1 MTPNPMDNPDRPC
14 RPEYQADIRLLV
26 SAKQARGRSRVD
38 SIERHADT
46 EPPRQKEKHVHM
58 STPPLRIL
66 LPSLIAAAT
75 LVGCSSP
82 APTGGAAAP
91 PPVEFTSSLAH
102 VHGLHVDADGTVL
115 AGSHTGLFAIGSDG
129 NLSRVGSS
137 DDDFMGLSGVPAT
150 DILFTSGHP
159 GESSAAANPLGLRSS
174 NDGGL
179 SWSDRSLEGQVDFHA
194 LTADERI
201 LIGFD
206 GSTGLLVS
214 ADRGSTWSPGA
225 AVLTASLAITNSGV
239 WAVTPDGLQHST
251 DTARTF
257 SPVAGA
263 PNLVLLAGAGDA
275 LWGIDTDGYAW
286 RSRNGTD
293 WQQRSA
299 TDSVEALTAIGYDT
313 AYAASPQGLY
323 TLT

>member
-1 MTPNPMDNPDRPC
+1 MRHRSPGDRTGTIL
-14 RPEYQADIRLLV
+14 YVRL
-26 SAKQARGRSRVD
+26 A
-38 SIERHADT
+38 
-46 EPPRQKEKHVHM
+46 P
-58 STPPLRIL
+58 RIL
-66 LPSLIAAAT
+66 LSFFIAALS

-82 APTGGAAAP
+82 TATVDAADPAL
-91 PPVEFTSSLAH
+91 VDFTSSLAH
-102 VHGLHVDADGTVL
+102 VHGLHVNADGTVL
-115 AGSHTGLFAIGSDG
+115 AGSHTGLFAIDPAG
-129 NLSRVGSS
+129 NLTRVGSS

-150 DILFTSGHP
+150 DTLFTSGHP
-159 GESSAAANPLGLRSS
+159 GESSTAANPLGLRRSD
-174 NDGGL
+174 DGGM
-179 SWSDRSLEGQVDFHA
+179 SWSDRSLEGKVDFHA

-206 GSTGLLVS
+206 GRTGLLVS
-214 ADRGSTWSPGA
+214 ADSGSTWSPGA
-225 AVLTASLAITNSGV
+225 AVPVASLAITNSGV
-239 WAVTPDGLQHST
+239 WAITPDGLQYST

-263 PNLVLLAGAGDA
+263 PNLVLLAGAGNA